1 MLISLV
7 EAVSCENPQCAEF
20 AKVVDQPRTI
30 RSYYCPTCSKT
41 STVRAVDAHLLNS
54 RNEYAEFLRRLEQFE
69 SLPG

>member
-20 AKVVDQPRTI
+20 AKLVDQPRSI

-41 STVRAVDAHLLNS
+41 TAVRAVDAHLLGS
-54 RNEYAEFLRRLEQFE
+54 RTNYAEFLRRLERFD